1 MLSFHCYASIHDT
14 ALHKN
19 SKTYFVS
26 IWGRCGLVQ
35 IKFQKRNL
43 SNFFY
48 ASFRPD
54 TAANSRNNH
63 KNLMHPFAIKTH
75 FRSHLN
81 QKSKFNIFMKIPLE
95 SVLSL

>member
-1 MLSFHCYASIHDT
+1 MGKVRPCSNKIP
-14 ALHKN
+14 KE
-19 SKTYFVS
+19 KFV
-26 IWGRCGLVQ
+26 
-35 IKFQKRNL
+35 
-43 SNFFY
+43 NFFY
-48 ASFRPD
+48 PSFRPD

-81 QKSKFNIFMKIPLE
+81 QKSKFNIFMKIPLD